1 MHGSRRLKTAM
12 LALAGAVLLG
22 NTTPAEIEALLADG
36 RDAEAFALVE
46 KAADAGSIPM
56 LTNLAWMYD
65 EGRGVAEDD
74 AKAAQLYREAAASG
88 HPFAQWRLG
97 MMIDTG
103 EAPGELFEA
112 VSLLKQAVYQG
123 NTNAMTSLAVMYATG
138 RGVEQDFDQSRMYYE
153 MAARQG
159 DAHAVHG
166 LGVLF
171 ANGQGVEKNM
181 GEAIAYWLIASRLG
195 SAAATESLSP
205 LVGQLDE
212 KQRGDVVAR
221 ANELIG
227 LLGFQGTIALGP
239 AG

>member
-1 MHGSRRLKTAM
+1 MLGSRTLKSAM
-12 LALAGAVLLG
+12 LAIAGGMLLG
-22 NTTPAEIEALLADG
+22 NTTPAEIERLMEEG
-36 RDAEAFALVE
+36 REAEAFALVE

-74 AKAAQLYREAAASG
+74 AKAAQLYRDAAASG

-97 MMIDTG
+97 MMIDAG

-112 VSLLKQAVYQG
+112 VSLFKQAVYQG

-138 RGVEQDFDQSRMYYE
+138 RGVEQDFDQTRMYYE

-159 DAHAVHG
+159 NAHAVQG

-195 SAAATESLSP
+195 SLAATETLSP
-205 LVGQLDE
+205 LIGQLDDE
-212 KQRGDVVAR
+212 QRGDVTAR

-227 LLGFQGTIALGP
+227 LLGFQGTIALDPVG
-239 AG
+239 